1 MDERLPNKPAI
12 EFNKI
17 KAAAVPDAALTDV
30 HPNNTMSGE
39 RKIQPP
45 VPVNP
50 EMKPML
56 APAIKAYKRFTFFNC
71 VGAF

>member
-1 MDERLPNKPAI
+1 VPIVTPKMTAIEYKKIVGGNDCMDERLPNKPAI

-17 KAAAVPDAALTDV
+17 KAAAVPDAALTYV

-39 RKIQPP
+39 RTIPPP

-50 EMKPML
+50 
-56 APAIKAYKRFTFFNC
+56 
-71 VGAF
+71 